1 MAEPLLINLLP
12 YRPVATG
19 LSRYSERLL
28 SGWQEATGLALPPQL
43 RLRVDG
49 MAELGRDG
57 NLAPEQHSRRMRWLQ
72 ANALVQHAVPV
83 ARLVREANPAVIY
96 SPYTDRLLAVRDRP
110 QIITCHDLIPLHC
123 PNSRR
128 AYWRSRLWLP
138 RHLQGATMVIA
149 ISRAVADLLIADG
162 LPSERIAV
170 IPNGVEP
177 VSDPIHAPASEDVLL
192 LARHA
197 PNKNVALALEGFA
210 RLLELEPRWM
220 GRLRIVGGAGPHS
233 RALRA
238 LADRLGVSAR
248 VDWIA
253 HLSPQALE
261 HCWRSSFC
269 LLSTSRME
277 GFDYPLFEAQARGL
291 PTLASRIPVHEELH
305 GESALLFDLDD
316 GGVSLATVWQRLARD
331 PSLWLQLS
339 QTGLIHARNYS
350 LKRQLQGLVQVIDQ
364 VAARGRWC

>member
-1 MAEPLLINLLP
+1 MSEPLLINLLP

-28 SGWQEATGLALPPQL
+28 SGWQEATGLALPLQL

-57 NLAPEQHSRRMRWLQ
+57 NLPPEQHSRRMRWLQ

-123 PNSRR
+123 PSSRR

-238 LADRLGVSAR
+238 LIAWGCLPGWIGSPIYRHRRWSTAGAAASACSQP
-248 VDWIA
+248 VA
-253 HLSPQALE
+253 
-261 HCWRSSFC
+261 WRA
-269 LLSTSRME
+269 STTPCSRPRRE
-277 GFDYPLFEAQARGL
+277 GFLHSPAASRCMRSCMERALSCLNLMMGALVSPLFGSGL
-291 PTLASRIPVHEELH
+291 RAIPAFGFSSPRPV
-305 GESALLFDLDD
+305 
-316 GGVSLATVWQRLARD
+316 
-331 PSLWLQLS
+331 
-339 QTGLIHARNYS
+339 
-350 LKRQLQGLVQVIDQ
+350 
-364 VAARGRWC
+364 

>member
-1 MAEPLLINLLP
+1 
-12 YRPVATG
+12 
-19 LSRYSERLL
+19 
-28 SGWQEATGLALPPQL
+28 
-43 RLRVDG
+43 
-49 MAELGRDG
+49 
-57 NLAPEQHSRRMRWLQ
+57 
-72 ANALVQHAVPV
+72 
-83 ARLVREANPAVIY
+83 
-96 SPYTDRLLAVRDRP
+96 
-110 QIITCHDLIPLHC
+110 
-123 PNSRR
+123 
-128 AYWRSRLWLP
+128 
-138 RHLQGATMVIA
+138 MVIA

-170 IPNGVEP
+170 IPNSVEP

-277 GFDYPLFEAQARGL
+277 GFDYPCSRPKREGFPHSPAGSRCMRSCMERALSCLTLMMGALVSPLFGSGL
-291 PTLASRIPVHEELH
+291 RAIPAFGFSSPRPV
-305 GESALLFDLDD
+305 
-316 GGVSLATVWQRLARD
+316 
-331 PSLWLQLS
+331 
-339 QTGLIHARNYS
+339 
-350 LKRQLQGLVQVIDQ
+350 
-364 VAARGRWC
+364 